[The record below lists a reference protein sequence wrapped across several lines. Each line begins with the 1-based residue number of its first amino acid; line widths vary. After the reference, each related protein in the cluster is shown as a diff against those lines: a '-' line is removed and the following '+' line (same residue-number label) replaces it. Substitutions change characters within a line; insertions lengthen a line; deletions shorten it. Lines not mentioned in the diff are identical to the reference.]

1 MNLLGVC
8 SAGTFHGRLQP
19 CTLLPPL
26 PLGAAAELCGP
37 PAPSPRPR
45 ALSRG
50 SSTMLHL
57 LGLIRQRTDQ
67 REGSPESWCPSAAG
81 RGSPPLCW
89 LPSLKEKLIS
99 VSLAV
104 PSPSS
109 LSDKALLL
117 ECSLTKGC

>member
-1 MNLLGVC
+1 
-8 SAGTFHGRLQP
+8 
-19 CTLLPPL
+19 
-26 PLGAAAELCGP
+26 
-37 PAPSPRPR
+37 
-45 ALSRG
+45 
-50 SSTMLHL
+50 MLHL
-57 LGLIRQRTDQ
+57 LGLIRQRMDQ
-67 REGSPESWCPSAAG
+67 RERSAESSCPSAAG

-117 ECSLTKGC
+117 LECSLTKGC